1 MHRHIRMVCATTALV
16 GSLAGCSSVLDAVGI
31 AHSVTATSSATVPV
45 TASADPSP
53 SQTPTEEPTVDPDD
67 ALAEALADVLPDPD
81 GDARLSV
88 AVTALDSGDVQ
99 ASADDG
105 GDGGDG
111 GSVSSAAVYADGST
125 FDTASIVKVDILA
138 ALLLQA
144 QDAGRHLTTQERT
157 YATAMIENS
166 DNASATAL
174 WQVIGGADGLNAANK
189 RLGLTST
196 VAGVNGRWGLTQTTA
211 DDQVAL
217 LRAVFGAAD
226 STSSAGTSSESSSSS
241 SSELTEASRAYIQE
255 LMGKIATDQDWGVSA
270 AAGSGWALKNGWLQR
285 STTALWDI
293 NSIGRVTVDGRQYLV
308 AVLSGGN
315 ASKEKGVSL
324 VERAAKAAVSAA
336 AELDA

>member
-1 MHRHIRMVCATTALV
+1 MHRHIRMVCAITVLV
-16 GSLAGCSSVLDAVGI
+16 GSLAGCSSVLDAVGV
-31 AHSVTATSSATVPV
+31 AHSVAVTSSATATATR

-53 SQTPTEEPTVDPDD
+53 SDTPTEEATVDPDD
-67 ALAEALADVLPDPD
+67 RLAEALADVLPDPD

-88 AVTALDSGDVQ
+88 AVFALDSGDAQVSQ
-99 ASADDG
+99 DD
-105 GDGGDG
+105 DDDA
-111 GSVSSAAVYADGST
+111 GSGTGSSTAVYGNGST

-144 QDAGRHLTTQERT
+144 QDEGRHLTAQERT

-174 WQVIGGADGLNAANK
+174 WQAIGGADGLNAANE

-196 VAGVNGRWGLTQTTA
+196 EAGENGRWGLTQTTA
-211 DDQVAL
+211 EDQLTL
-217 LRAVFGAAD
+217 LRAVFGTTE
-226 STSSAGTSSESSSSS
+226 STSSGDTSSGS
-241 SSELTEASRAYIQE
+241 SSELTESSRAYIQE
-255 LMGKIATDQDWGVSA
+255 LMGHIATDQDWGVSA

-324 VERAAKAAVSAA
+324 VERAAKAAVSALA
-336 AELDA
+336 QLDA